1 LFLKRIESLI
11 MTLRVHVALVFF
23 TKTTTDMKR
32 KDFIRLTAITG
43 GYLATSG
50 AVAGNERSVS
60 NSSKGITAA
69 ELQKFLVSLTQLKP
83 RTVDRFIIGNPDTAI
98 KKIGTCWMSDWKTCK
113 KAVESGVNVLITHE
127 PTFYA
132 HWDLDEK
139 EGDYFASP
147 EYTKQLY
154 LDQVGKKKKWI
165 NDNGLV
171 IIRNHDTLD
180 ALQEKGIPFAFGQ
193 FLGFSNSDIIA
204 SRTYYNVYKF
214 KKQTASSFAR
224 SLAGK
229 LKELGQPGVAF
240 YGDQER
246 EVASA
251 GIGTGWICDPM
262 DYADLKPDVFVAID
276 DVIRTHIQTV
286 YAEDTGHPLI
296 VINHG
301 VSEEMGM
308 RSLNQIIKQ
317 KFPDIDVIHFKQGCT
332 YKWITG

>member
-1 LFLKRIESLI
+1 
-11 MTLRVHVALVFF
+11 M
-23 TKTTTDMKR
+23 DR
-32 KDFIRLTAITG
+32 KDFIKLAGLTG
-43 GYLATSG
+43 GYFAAS
-50 AVAGNERSVS
+50 SVS
-60 NSSKGITAA
+60 KGEVSSAFNNPIGITAA

-83 RTVDRFIIGNPDTAI
+83 ETVDRFIIGDPETTI

-127 PTFYA
+127 PTFYT
-132 HWDLDEK
+132 HRDLDEK
-139 EGDYFASP
+139 KGDYFASP
-147 EYTKQLY
+147 EYTKQSY
-154 LDQVGKKKKWI
+154 LQQVDKKKKWI
-165 NDNGLV
+165 NENNLV

-180 ALQEKGIPFAFGQ
+180 ALPEKGIPFAFGQ
-193 FLGFSNSDIIA
+193 FLGFSNNDIIA

-214 KKQTASSFAR
+214 KKQTASSFATF
-224 SLAGK
+224 LAGK

-240 YGDQER
+240 YGDQDR

-262 DYADLKPDVFVAID
+262 DYADLKPDVFIAID

-308 RSLNQIIKQ
+308 RSLNQIIRQ
-317 KFPDIDVIHFKQGCT
+317 KFPDIDVIHFNQGCT

>member
-1 LFLKRIESLI
+1 
-11 MTLRVHVALVFF
+11 
-23 TKTTTDMKR
+23 MKR
-32 KDFIRLTAITG
+32 KDFIRLAAITG
-43 GYLATSG
+43 SYLATSG
-50 AVAGNERSVS
+50 AST
-60 NSSKGITAA
+60 GIKASGAIKTDGMTAA

-83 RTVDRFIIGNPDTAI
+83 GTVDRFIIGDPNTVI
-98 KKIGTCWMSDWKTCK
+98 KKIGTCWLSDWNTCR

-127 PTFYA
+127 PTFYT
-132 HWDLDEK
+132 HRDLEEK

-147 EYTKQLY
+147 EYTKQIY
-154 LDQVGKKKKWI
+154 LQQVDRKKKWI
-165 NDNGLV
+165 NENGLV

-180 ALQEKGIPFAFGQ
+180 ALQDKGIPFAFGQ
-193 FLGFSNSDIIA
+193 FLGFSNNDIIA

-240 YGDQER
+240 YGDQDR
-246 EVASA
+246 EVASV

-317 KFPDIDVIHFKQGCT
+317 KFKAMDVIHFKQGCT
-332 YKWITG
+332 YKWITV

>member
-1 LFLKRIESLI
+1 
-11 MTLRVHVALVFF
+11 
-23 TKTTTDMKR
+23 MKR
-32 KDFIRLTAITG
+32 KEFIRLAAITG
-43 GYLATSG
+43 SYFATSSASAGTRASG
-50 AVAGNERSVS
+50 ALKTDGM
-60 NSSKGITAA
+60 TAA

-83 RTVDRFIIGNPDTAI
+83 GTVDRFIIGDPNTVI
-98 KKIGTCWMSDWKTCK
+98 KKIGTCWLSDWNTCR

-127 PTFYA
+127 PTFYT
-132 HWDLDEK
+132 HRDLEEK

-154 LDQVGKKKKWI
+154 LQQVDRKKKWI
-165 NDNGLV
+165 NENGLV

-240 YGDQER
+240 YGDQGR
-246 EVASA
+246 EVASV

-301 VSEEMGM
+301 VTEEMGM

-317 KFPDIDVIHFKQGCT
+317 KFPEKDVIHFKQGCT

>member
-1 LFLKRIESLI
+1 MFWKRIVSLI
-11 MTLRVHVALVFF
+11 TTLRVHVAFVFF
-23 TKTTTDMKR
+23 TKKTTDMKR

-43 GYLATSG
+43 GYLAISG
-50 AVAGNERSVS
+50 AVAGNERSVT
-60 NSSKGITAA
+60 NSSKEITAA
-69 ELQKFLVSLTQLKP
+69 ELQKFLVSLTQLKR

-98 KKIGTCWMSDWKTCK
+98 TKIGTCWMSDWRTCR

-127 PTFYA
+127 PTFYT

-139 EGDYFASP
+139 DGDYYASP

-154 LDQVGKKKKWI
+154 LEQVEKKKKWI
-165 NDNGLV
+165 NENGLV
-171 IIRNHDTLD
+171 IIRNHDTMD
-180 ALQEKGIPFAFGQ
+180 ALKDSGIPFALGM

-251 GIGTGWICDPM
+251 GIGTGWACDPM

>member
-1 LFLKRIESLI
+1 
-11 MTLRVHVALVFF
+11 M
-23 TKTTTDMKR
+23 DR
-32 KDFIRLTAITG
+32 KDFIKLTALTG
-43 GYLATSG
+43 GYFAASG
-50 AVAGNERSVS
+50 LTKSEVS
-60 NSSKGITAA
+60 SAAIGSGGMSAA

-83 RTVDRFIIGNPDTAI
+83 KTVDRFIIGDPGTVI
-98 KKIGTCWMSDWKTCK
+98 KKIGTCWISDWKTCK

-127 PTFYA
+127 PTFYT

-154 LDQVGKKKKWI
+154 LKQVDKKKKWI
-165 NDNGLV
+165 NENGLV

-180 ALQEKGIPFAFGQ
+180 ALKEKGIPFAFGQ
-193 FLGFSNSDIIA
+193 FLGFNSSDIIA

-214 KKQTASSFAR
+214 NKQTASAFAG

-240 YGDQER
+240 YGDQAR
-246 EVASA
+246 EVASV

-262 DYADLKPDVFVAID
+262 DFADLKPDIFVAID

-308 RSLNQIIKQ
+308 RRLNQIIKQ
-317 KFPDIDVIHFKQGCT
+317 KFPDFEVIHFSQGCT

>member
-1 LFLKRIESLI
+1 
-11 MTLRVHVALVFF
+11 M
-23 TKTTTDMKR
+23 DR
-32 KDFIRLTAITG
+32 KDFIKLAGLTG
-43 GYLATSG
+43 GYFAASAVTKGEVSAATDNSG
-50 AVAGNERSVS
+50 
-60 NSSKGITAA
+60 GITAA

-83 RTVDRFIIGNPDTAI
+83 ETVDRFIIGDPETTI

-113 KAVESGVNVLITHE
+113 KAVESGVNMLITHE
-127 PTFYA
+127 PTFYT
-132 HWDLDEK
+132 HRDLDEK
-139 EGDYFASP
+139 KGDYFASP
-147 EYTKQLY
+147 GYTKQLY
-154 LDQVGKKKKWI
+154 LQQVDKKKKWI
-165 NDNGLV
+165 NENGLV

-180 ALQEKGIPFAFGQ
+180 ALPEKGIPFAFGQ
-193 FLGFSNSDIIA
+193 FLGFSNNDIIA

-214 KKQTASSFAR
+214 KKQTASSFATF
-224 SLAGK
+224 LAGK

-240 YGDQER
+240 YGDQDR

-262 DYADLKPDVFVAID
+262 DYADLKPDVFIAID

-317 KFPDIDVIHFKQGCT
+317 KFPDIDVIHFNQGCT